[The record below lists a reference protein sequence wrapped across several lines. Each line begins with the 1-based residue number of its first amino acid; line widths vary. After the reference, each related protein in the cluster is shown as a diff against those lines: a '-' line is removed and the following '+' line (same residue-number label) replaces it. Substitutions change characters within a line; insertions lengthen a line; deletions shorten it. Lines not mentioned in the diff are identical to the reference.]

1 MAANVVHMNAY
12 KASMKDNMQKIRV
25 VFDRKKTA
33 YRAESEILFA
43 KLRTSYAAGID
54 VTRQID
60 LMQNRSIR
68 WDAYEQESDLEL
80 NEIQILIDRLHPDP
94 AGPIYTPCEPSWMPK
109 GSDHCI
115 KEVTKTATTKLPSH
129 ARVSKEIADR
139 ACRCLGIDPVKHRQ

>member
-60 LMQNRSIR
+60 LMQNRSAR
-68 WDAYEQESDLEL
+68 WDAYEQESDYEL
-80 NEIQILIDRLHPDP
+80 NEIQILIDGLHPDP
-94 AGPIYTPCEPSWMPK
+94 AGPICTPCEPSWIPND
-109 GSDHCI
+109 SCI
-115 KEVTKTATTKLPSH
+115 KKVTKTATTKLPSH